1 MVLPRRC
8 EWAACKFVIAA
19 LRCVIAALRCVIAAP
34 DQVRGFSTRNPVH
47 AWHWIPDRVR
57 EDKQGVR
64 DDKQGVRDGKQ
75 GVREDKL
82 GVREDK
88 RRVWDD
94 KGTVEISV
102 SLSV

>member
-1 MVLPRRC
+1 MDHLVLPRRC
-8 EWAACKFVIAA
+8 EWAACKFVIAG
-19 LRCVIAALRCVIAAP
+19 LRCVIAAP

-64 DDKQGVRDGKQ
+64 DGKQ

-88 RRVWDD
+88 QGVREDKRRIWDD